1 MIKGMYAAAS
11 AMIAGMNRQTV
22 LSHNISNVDTP
33 GFKNIMITMED
44 WEKSSVYPQSVE
56 AYGSSLVSFL
66 STGASNG
73 LTQYLGELGLG
84 VETAPELVDYTQGA
98 FQTTGEELDL
108 AIQGEGFFRIQTPEG
123 EKYTRDGRFTLDVE
137 GNLVTAAGYYVLDDN
152 GQPINLPDG
161 EIAIDTDGV
170 IYIGTEETS
179 RLGIIAFENPA
190 ENMVRE
196 PSNLYSA
203 LDSATETDAGEVH
216 QGVLEMSNVNIGEIM
231 AQMVSVGRAY
241 EAAQQ
246 LLSVQDSLLGNAIST
261 LGKF

>member
-33 GFKNIMITMED
+33 GFKDIIITMED
-44 WEKSSVYPQSVE
+44 WEKTSVYPQESGN
-56 AYGSSLVSFL
+56 YGTSLVSFL
-66 STGASNG
+66 STGASSG

-84 VETAPELVDYTQGA
+84 VETAPELIDYTQGA
-98 FQTTGEELDL
+98 LQTTGEEFDL
-108 AIQGEGFFRIQTPEG
+108 AFQGEGFFRIQTPDG
-123 EKYTRDGRFTLDVE
+123 EKYTRDGRFTLDAA
-137 GNLVTAAGYYVLDDN
+137 GNLVTANGYFVLDDN

-161 EIAIDTDGV
+161 EVAFDIDGT
-170 IYIGTEETS
+170 IYVDAQETS
-179 RLGIIAFENPA
+179 RLGLMAFENPS

-203 LDSATETDAGEVH
+203 LDSAVETDVGEVH

-246 LLSVQDSLLGNAIST
+246 LLSTQDSLLGNAIST

>member
-33 GFKNIMITMED
+33 GFKTVMISMED
-44 WEKSSVYPQSVE
+44 WEKTAVYPQTLNKNDNGL
-56 AYGSSLVSFL
+56 ASFL
-66 STGASNG
+66 STSASG
-73 LTQYLGELGLG
+73 GVTGYLGELGLG
-84 VETAPELVDYTQGA
+84 VETAPELIDYTQGA

-108 AIQGEGFFRIQTPEG
+108 AIQGEGFFQIETPDG
-123 EKYTRDGRFTLDVE
+123 ERYTRDGRFTLDAE
-137 GNLVTAAGYYVLDDN
+137 GNLVTADGYHVLDDN
-152 GQPINLPDG
+152 GQPINLPEG
-161 EIAIDTDGV
+161 EIAIDMDGV
-170 IYIGTEETS
+170 IYVNGEETA
-179 RLGIIAFENPA
+179 RLGMIAFENPS

-196 PSNLYSA
+196 PSNLYST
-203 LDSATETDAGEVH
+203 LRTPTEIDVGEVH
-216 QGVLEMSNVNIGEIM
+216 QGILEMSNVNIGEIM